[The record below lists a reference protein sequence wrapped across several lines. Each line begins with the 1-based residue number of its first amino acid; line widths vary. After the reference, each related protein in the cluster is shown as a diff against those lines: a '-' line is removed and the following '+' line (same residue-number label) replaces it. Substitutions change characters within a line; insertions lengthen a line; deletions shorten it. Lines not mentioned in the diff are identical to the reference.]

1 MIGFLY
7 GLSGYICSSSALPV
21 VSDRLI
27 AARLAK
33 TSSSKAKRT
42 GIDNADRVIAVH
54 LHDNLKSV
62 MRTATAYRHNGGPP
76 NEKTPQRMAYGVLQ
90 RQF

>member
-7 GLSGYICSSSALPV
+7 GLSVGYICSSSALPI
-21 VSDRLI
+21 VSDRLN

-33 TSSSKAKRT
+33 TSSSKAKST

-54 LHDNLKSV
+54 LHDNLESV
-62 MRTATAYRHNGGPP
+62 MRTATAYRHNGSPP
-76 NEKTPQRMAYGVLQ
+76 NAKTPQQLS
-90 RQF
+90 